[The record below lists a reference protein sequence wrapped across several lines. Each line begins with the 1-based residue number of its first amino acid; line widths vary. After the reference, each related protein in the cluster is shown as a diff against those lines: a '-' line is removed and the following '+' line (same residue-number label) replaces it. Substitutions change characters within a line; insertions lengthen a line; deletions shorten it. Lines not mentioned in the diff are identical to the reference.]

1 VANST
6 TNLDQLVQ
14 SQASKEVTANALWD
28 AMSQAATYGRRA
40 STTSG
45 LTWGFY
51 GGNVVVSSGAYVAV
65 ANGTLTLTASATNYI
80 VALKADG
87 VVSFATVSTNWD
99 NVTDYWR
106 LYRVVTGTATITS
119 YTDDRQSSFLAVSGN
134 GNGAAAVVI
143 VPDGTERTITE
154 SQTYHAQASAEDNDW
169 HALAWSQEL
178 GRCVA
183 IARSGTNRVMY
194 SDDGITWVPAT
205 ASNNRDWR
213 DVVWADTLGRFVAVA
228 FDGAAAGQV
237 MTSPDGVTWT
247 DRTSSLATQWGGL
260 AWARALGRLVAVAE
274 SGANRVMTSEDG
286 ITWTSR
292 TAAAA
297 NTWRDVDWS
306 AELALFCAVSST
318 GTANRVMTSPD
329 GITWTSRST
338 SGNDNFWSGVVWGA
352 YAGVFVAVAQS
363 GTNRVLTSPDG
374 ITWTG
379 RTAAAAQQWYKVTW
393 APEIG
398 LFHAVHL
405 DSVATSMTSR
415 DGITWASRT
424 AATAN
429 AKRRSVWCAGL
440 GMFIVTASAGVGN
453 RVETSA
459 GYVGVYTPTLFA
471 VANVAASTAFPMR
484 WERRGKNVMVYGQVN
499 IQATAGATNT
509 QLGVS
514 LPLSATFAAEDM
526 LSGSATAGFAT
537 VAGSYVADTSN
548 ARAEFRYL
556 SESTIN
562 RAMRGSFN
570 YRLT

>member
-51 GGNVVVSSGAYVAV
+51 GGRVILTGAEQTTAI
-65 ANGTLTLTASATNYI
+65 ANGTVTLTASATNRV
-80 VALKADG
+80 VALKATG
-87 VVSFATVSTNWD
+87 VVSTSTGITNWD
-99 NVTDYWR
+99 STDYWR
-106 LYRVVTGTATITS
+106 LYEVVTGTATVTS
-119 YTDDRQSSFLAVSGN
+119 YTDHRPSSFQVI
-134 GNGAAAVVI
+134 AASSSAASVV
-143 VPDGTERTITE
+143 VPDGTERAITE
-154 SQTYHAQASAEDNDW
+154 SQTFHSQASTEDNDW

-183 IARSGTNRVMY
+183 LARTGTNRVMW
-194 SDDGITWVPAT
+194 SDDGITWT
-205 ASNNRDWR
+205 AASASGARDWR
-213 DVVWADTLGRFVAVA
+213 DVVWADTLRLFVAVA
-228 FDGAAAGQV
+228 FGGGTSGQV
-237 MTSPDGVTWT
+237 MTSPDGITWT
-247 DRTSSLATQWGGL
+247 ARTSSQDNNWG
-260 AWARALGRLVAVAE
+260 AITWANAITLLVAVAE
-274 SGANRVMTSEDG
+274 SGTNRVMTSPDG
-286 ITWTSR
+286 ITWTNR

-306 AELALFCAVSST
+306 QELGQFAAVSSD
-318 GTANRVMTSPD
+318 GSANRIMTSPD

-338 SGNDNFWSGVVWGA
+338 SGNDNFWSGVTWGA
-352 YAGVFVAVAQS
+352 YAGVWVTVAQS
-363 GTNRVLTSPDG
+363 GTSRVLSSPDG
-374 ITWTG
+374 ITWTA

-393 APEIG
+393 APEVG

-405 DSVATSMTSR
+405 DAVATYMTSR

-429 AKRRSVWCAGL
+429 TRRRSVWCAGL
-440 GMFIVTASAGVGN
+440 GLFVTVAHSGAGT

-459 GYVGVYTPTLFA
+459 GYAGRYTPTLTA

-484 WERRGKNVMVYGQVN
+484 WERRGRNVTVFGQVN

-526 LSGSATAGFAT
+526 LAGSATAGFAT